1 MNWKKR
7 ALTALWSIVALGW
20 LAFLVLYL
28 TGPSK
33 TALTIG
39 FAAALIVSELA
50 VYATAA
56 LLGMSVIESRKKIW
70 AKITSPLRKRVQ
82 G

>member
-7 ALTALWSIVALGW
+7 ALTAMWTVVALGW
-20 LAFLVLYL
+20 LAFIVLYL

-33 TALTIG
+33 TVLTIG

-56 LLGMSVIESRKKIW
+56 LLGMSVIESRKTIW
-70 AKITSPLRKRVQ
+70 AKLTSPFRKQVE